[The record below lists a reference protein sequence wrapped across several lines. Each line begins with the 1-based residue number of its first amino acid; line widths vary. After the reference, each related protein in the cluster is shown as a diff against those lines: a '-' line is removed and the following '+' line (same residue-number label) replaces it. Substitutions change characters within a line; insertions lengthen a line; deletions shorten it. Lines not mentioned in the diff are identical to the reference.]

1 MATDKFN
8 FPQMFFLSE
17 ARHTDDVW
25 QPRADIY
32 RTQDGWLIKLE
43 LAGVR
48 LDEIQLAIDGPR
60 LLVRGTRRDE
70 HCYQGMGCHC
80 MEIAY
85 SRFHRV
91 LELPGLSDAADIV
104 TSYVDGMLMVRIK
117 TGGRS

>member
-17 ARHTDDVW
+17 TRPTDDVW

-32 RTQDGWLIKLE
+32 RTQDGWLVKLE

-48 LDEIQLAIDGPR
+48 IDEIQLAVEGAK
-60 LLVRGTRRDE
+60 LFVRGTRRDE

-85 SRFHRV
+85 SHFHRD
-91 LELPGLSDAADIV
+91 LELPGLSSAAEIV
-104 TSYVDGMLMVRIK
+104 TSYLDGMLLVRIK